1 MKIGELGRLTGTKV
15 ETIRFYEASDL
26 LPPPARTASNYRS
39 YGDVHLHR
47 LSFIRRARQLGISLE
62 DVRELL
68 SLNDIPQ
75 QSCAAVDTI
84 AKSHLSVIEFKI
96 EDLEKMKMELSRI
109 IGACQSGDVG
119 QCKIIEALSEGTIA
133 NSFPSV

>member
-39 YGDVHLHR
+39 YGDVHLRR

-84 AKSHLSVIEFKI
+84 AKSHLSVIERKI
-96 EDLEKMKMELSRI
+96 EDLEKMKLELSRI

-133 NSFPSV
+133 PSFPSV

>member
-26 LPPPARTASNYRS
+26 LPQPARTASNYRS
-39 YGDVHLHR
+39 YGDAHLCR

-68 SLNDIPQ
+68 TLNDIPE
-75 QSCAAVDTI
+75 QSCAAVDAI
-84 AKSHLSVIEFKI
+84 AKCHLSAIERKI
-96 EDLEKMKMELSRI
+96 EDLAKMKRELSRI
-109 IGACQSGDVG
+109 IGACQSGHVG
-119 QCKIIEALSEGTIA
+119 QCKIIEALTEGTIMP
-133 NSFPSV
+133 SFPSV